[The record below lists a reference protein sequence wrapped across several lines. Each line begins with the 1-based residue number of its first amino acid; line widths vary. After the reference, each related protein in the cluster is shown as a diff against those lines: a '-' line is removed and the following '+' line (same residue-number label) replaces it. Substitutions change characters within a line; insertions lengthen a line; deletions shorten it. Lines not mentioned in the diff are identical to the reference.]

1 MAPNHTQAIFENS
14 INGLGEVSVSND
26 TLDVEFVVV
35 PQWGRNYS
43 REENVTLTT
52 PSPNSYFEIGS
63 TTATPLCLICLI
75 GCLLLY
81 VIVFK
86 LLQRNGHQPIR
97 KV

>member
-1 MAPNHTQAIFENS
+1 MAPNHTHAIFENS
-14 INGLGEVSVSND
+14 SNGLGEVSVSND
-26 TLDVEFVVV
+26 TLDVEFVV
-35 PQWGRNYS
+35 YS

-52 PSPNSYFEIGS
+52 PSPNSHFEIGS

-75 GCLLLY
+75 GCLLLF